1 MQKTVFFALLVLA
14 TTSFKYSGDQD
25 LGKGCNEILIGT
37 WKLSA
42 TNGEKFPPPD
52 NDGKWGGVASM
63 RMMFASDGTVVFVTT
78 LTDGTKDSDSA
89 DYSISADCKN
99 LILGEIRFSITS
111 ATSSRLVIVN
121 KGDAEDWEEE
131 DDEDA
136 DDEEDEGEQE
146 EQEDDGDLGEVLVFL
161 KQ

>member
-1 MQKTVFFALLVLA
+1 MQKTLFFALLVLA
-14 TTSFKYSGDQD
+14 TTSFKYPGNQD
-25 LGKGCNEILIGT
+25 LGKGCNETLIGT

-42 TNGEKFPPPD
+42 TNGEKFPPPG

-63 RMMFASDGTVVFVTT
+63 RMTFASSGKVVFVTT

-89 DYSISADCKN
+89 DYSISGNCKN
-99 LILGEIRFSITS
+99 LILGETRFSITS
-111 ATSSRLVIVN
+111 ISSSRLVIVN

-131 DDEDA
+131 DDDT
-136 DDEEDEGEQE
+136 DDEEEEDEDQE
-146 EQEDDGDLGEVLVFL
+146 EDDDLGEVMVFI